1 MVTYCH
7 RSMWTSRKNIANC
20 VLSSRAWSRCSV
32 AMGRL
37 TFLYQIMDH
46 NMHQKS
52 LLVLLLI
59 GNSSMWHHHL
69 VVLEAKVGLRNA
81 VKTVKHLFTK
91 CREDDFLITRV
102 TRDIYI
108 FVKFLVTTESNPYML
123 YKLALFPIVT
133 PNNDEHATLL
143 DTKTI
148 AFAYSRLSAV
158 VYWISSETYCV
169 WTYAWYFTLWWNVSF
184 NC

>member
-1 MVTYCH
+1 M
-7 RSMWTSRKNIANC
+7 
-20 VLSSRAWSRCSV
+20 
-32 AMGRL
+32 
-37 TFLYQIMDH
+37 
-46 NMHQKS
+46 
-52 LLVLLLI
+52 
-59 GNSSMWHHHL
+59 
-69 VVLEAKVGLRNA
+69 
-81 VKTVKHLFTK
+81 KHLFTK
-91 CREDDFLITRV
+91 CQEDDFVITRV

-158 VYWISSETYCV
+158 VY
-169 WTYAWYFTLWWNVSF
+169 
-184 NC
+184 